1 VLHSSLAWTA
11 TAGLLPEACRAAV
24 SSRVL
29 RGMATLGGEAVTADG
44 DSELVA
50 ALLALNAVFLV
61 STRDERLESPGLRFL
76 RDPSLDLRGGGLLR
90 AVLVPGSPHG
100 AALERAAVL
109 PSQPPLV
116 AVAVT
121 TAFSGERLGRVRLAV
136 TGLTT
141 RAARVVEAEAELE
154 RTEGEPDVLERAAG
168 LVAQHAPFRSDAWA
182 SAELRRQ
189 IARTLALRALRAAV
203 ERGRQRTP
211 VQPPRLRPVPGA
223 RVPAPMPYFT
233 SGRLELTVNGRTLR
247 AEADART
254 TLVELLRGAGVF
266 GVKAG
271 CGGGRCGSCV
281 VLLDGRPLA
290 SCLTLAV
297 RAQGRAVLTVEGL
310 GSAEAPHPLQAA
322 FSEAGAVQCGFCTP
336 GLVLSARAL
345 LDACPD
351 PSEAEVREEL
361 TGLCRCTGYAK
372 PVAAVLAAAAR
383 GSR

>member
-1 VLHSSLAWTA
+1 MLHSSIAWTA
-11 TAGLLPEACRAAV
+11 TAGLLPEASRAAV
-24 SSRVL
+24 GSRLL
-29 RGMATLGGEAVTADG
+29 RGMATLGGEAAAADG

-61 STRDERLESPGLRFL
+61 STRDQPLESPGLRFL
-76 RDPSLDLRGGGLLR
+76 RDPSLDLRGGALLR
-90 AVLVPGSPHG
+90 AVLIPGTPHG

-121 TAFSGERLGRVRLAV
+121 TAFSGERLGRVRIAV

-141 RAARVVEAEAELE
+141 RAARVIEAEAELE

-182 SAELRRQ
+182 SAELRRR
-189 IARTLALRALRAAV
+189 IAPALALRGLRAAV
-203 ERGRQRTP
+203 ERGRRRTP
-211 VQPPRLRPVPGA
+211 VQPPRLWPLPA
-223 RVPAPMPYFT
+223 TRVPAPMPYFT

-254 TLVELLRGAGVF
+254 TLLELLRNAGVF

-271 CGGGRCGSCV
+271 CGGGRCGACV
-281 VLLDGRPLA
+281 VLLDGRPVA

-297 RAQGRAVLTVEGL
+297 RAQGRAVLTIEGL
-310 GSAEAPHPLQAA
+310 GSAEAPHPLQTA

-345 LDACPD
+345 LESSPN